1 MTLRLLSRLILLIAT
16 FAAASMASAAPDPSG
31 VWALRAEG
39 AVLFT
44 VEVKRTPKGWSGLWV
59 RPEHF
64 NFNGA
69 AISGVKG
76 PVVRRP
82 SIAAREAGGIVEIVF
97 DDPRP
102 DSSPDRITI
111 RPLDGGRAELAWES
125 VTDRILLVRA
135 ARGAAPAPAQLA
147 GRSFALPFNRPN
159 NAEMTAMFDA
169 DQGARLGD
177 KIIDWSVVAAQDREH
192 RKRAKAL
199 LDSGALGSGD
209 DFYHAAFIFQHGDK
223 PEDFLLAH
231 SLAVIAAVRG
241 RPDAA
246 WIAAATLDRY
256 LQSIGQKQ
264 VYGTQFSTP
273 AGQAVTQEPYD
284 RTLLSDALRAAMG
297 VPPQAAQE
305 KRRAEIDARNRAQTA
320 H

>member
-1 MTLRLLSRLILLIAT
+1 MSAGPLGRLLFLIVA

-31 VWALRAEG
+31 VWALRADG

-44 VEVKRTPKGWSGLWV
+44 IEVKRTPRGWSGLWV
-59 RPEHF
+59 RPDHF
-64 NFNGA
+64 SFSGA
-69 AISGVKG
+69 AISDVKG

-82 SIAAREAGGIVEIVF
+82 SMAAREAGGGVELTF
-97 DDPRP
+97 DDPGPNAYP
-102 DSSPDRITI
+102 DKLTI
-111 RPLDGGRAELAWES
+111 RPLAGGRAELAWENL
-125 VTDRILLVRA
+125 TDKILLVRA
-135 ARGAAPAPAQLA
+135 ARGAAPVPAQLA
-147 GRSFALPFNRPN
+147 GRSFALPFNRPTN
-159 NAEMTAMFDA
+159 PEMTAMFEA
-169 DQGARLGD
+169 DQAARLGG
-177 KIIDWSVVAAQDREH
+177 KVIDWSVVGAQDREH

-199 LDSGALGSGD
+199 LDSGALASGD

-223 PEDFLLAH
+223 PEDYLLAH
-231 SLAVIAAVRG
+231 SLAVIAAARG

-264 VYGTQFSTP
+264 VYGTQYMTR
-273 AGQAVTQEPYD
+273 AGEAVTQEPYD

-305 KRRAEIDARNRAQTA
+305 KRRLEMDSRNRAPAA